1 MNIQWEKEKDKKE
14 HPFRVFYPFGFFI
27 YEIFYEKLTNRI
39 RDRRGH
45 KAPYKSSKSLAEKHS
60 IVEEVMKNLYTL
72 DSVSFQTRLYKV
84 KKLVLSLLVF
94 FVANGMIVCSA
105 FVNTAQ
111 EKLKDGKYIER
122 PSVLDDSKN
131 IRIQAHIGENE
142 KEEIQILVEERKYT
156 REEFEQIIERE
167 IPHLEGY
174 VLGKNKS
181 LDEVE
186 KDLNFISYLPN
197 TPISVQWSTSDAE
210 LVDKKGNIHFNKI
223 KEKKLVEVTATIS
236 YEECSN
242 EYSFWIGILPKVYT
256 RQEQLRKKLEDI
268 LAERMKESRHKDLVE
283 LPVSMEDE
291 PIKWSV
297 EEKGGKG
304 VIFLLGLGVS
314 LFLYPLMDKDLMK
327 KKERRDKELL
337 TDYPEM
343 IHKFTLYIG
352 AGMSLFRAWEKIVKE
367 SEGRIEEGRYLY
379 KEMLVTYK
387 ELTTGVSE
395 IIAYERFGRRIK
407 LIPYL
412 RFSSYLE
419 QSTTKGN
426 HMLLSQLELEAA
438 ESFALRKEMAKQK
451 GEEAGTKLLF
461 PMMIMLGLV
470 LVIIIVPA
478 FSSIG
483 F

>member
-1 MNIQWEKEKDKKE
+1 M
-14 HPFRVFYPFGFFI
+14 
-27 YEIFYEKLTNRI
+27 
-39 RDRRGH
+39 RDSWGH
-45 KAPYKSSKSLAEKHS
+45 RNSHKSNKSLTEKHS
-60 IVEEVMKNLYTL
+60 MVTEVMKDLYTL
-72 DSVSFQTRLYKV
+72 DSVSYQEKLYKV
-84 KKLVLSLLVF
+84 KKLVISLLVF
-94 FVANGMIVCSA
+94 FIINGMIVCSA
-105 FVNTAQ
+105 FINTAREQ
-111 EKLKDGKYIER
+111 LKDGKYIER
-122 PSVLDDSKN
+122 PSVLDEGKKVK
-131 IRIQAHIGENE
+131 IQAHIGENE

-156 REEFEQIIERE
+156 REEFEQIVERE
-167 IPHLEGY
+167 IPHLERY

-181 LDEVE
+181 IDEVE
-186 KDLNFISYLPN
+186 KDLNFISFLPN
-197 TPISVQWSTSDAE
+197 TPILVQWSTSDIE
-210 LVDKKGNIHFNKI
+210 LVDKKGKVYSDKI
-223 KEKKLVEVTATIS
+223 KEKRLIEVIATIS
-236 YEECSN
+236 YEECSS

-256 RQEQLRKKLEDI
+256 RQEQLKKKLEDI
-268 LAERMKESRHKDLVE
+268 VAERMKESRYKDSVE
-283 LPVSMEDE
+283 LPVSMEDI

-297 EEKGGKG
+297 EEEGGKG

-314 LFLYPLMDKDLMK
+314 LSLYPLMDKDLMK

-337 TDYPEM
+337 SDYPEM

-367 SEGRIEEGRYLY
+367 SEVRIEEGRYLY

-419 QSTTKGN
+419 QSTIKGN
-426 HMLLSQLELEAA
+426 HTLLSQLELEVA

-461 PMMIMLGLV
+461 PMIIMLALV

>member
-1 MNIQWEKEKDKKE
+1 M
-14 HPFRVFYPFGFFI
+14 
-27 YEIFYEKLTNRI
+27 
-39 RDRRGH
+39 RDSWGH
-45 KAPYKSSKSLAEKHS
+45 RNSHKSNKSLTEKHS
-60 IVEEVMKNLYTL
+60 MVTEVMKDLYTL
-72 DSVSFQTRLYKV
+72 DSVSYQEKLYKV
-84 KKLVLSLLVF
+84 KKLVISLLVF
-94 FVANGMIVCSA
+94 FIINGMIVCSA
-105 FVNTAQ
+105 FINTAREQ
-111 EKLKDGKYIER
+111 LKDGKYIER
-122 PSVLDDSKN
+122 PSVLDEGKKVK
-131 IRIQAHIGENE
+131 IQAHIGENE

-156 REEFEQIIERE
+156 REEFEQIVERE
-167 IPHLEGY
+167 IPHLERY

-181 LDEVE
+181 IDEVE
-186 KDLNFISYLPN
+186 KDLNFISFLPN
-197 TPISVQWSTSDAE
+197 TPILVQWSTSDIE
-210 LVDKKGNIHFNKI
+210 LVDKKGKVYSDKI
-223 KEKKLVEVTATIS
+223 KEKRLIEVIATIS
-236 YEECSN
+236 YEECSS

-256 RQEQLRKKLEDI
+256 RQEQLKKKLEDI
-268 LAERMKESRHKDLVE
+268 VAERMKESRYKDLVE
-283 LPVSMEDE
+283 LPVSMEDI

-297 EEKGGKG
+297 EEEGGKG

-314 LFLYPLMDKDLMK
+314 LSLYPLMDKDLMK

-352 AGMSLFRAWEKIVKE
+352 AGMSLFGAWEKIVKE
-367 SEGRIEEGRYLY
+367 SEVRIEEGRYLY

-419 QSTTKGN
+419 QSTKKGN
-426 HMLLSQLELEAA
+426 HTLLSQLELEVA

-461 PMMIMLGLV
+461 PMIIMLALV